1 MKTTFTDIFGF
12 FSAHWFAVS
21 FHNSSSQVSLR
32 LEKMF
37 FVINYFVGL
46 YTSCLICRSSQD

>member
-21 FHNSSSQVSLR
+21 FHNSSSQVSFR